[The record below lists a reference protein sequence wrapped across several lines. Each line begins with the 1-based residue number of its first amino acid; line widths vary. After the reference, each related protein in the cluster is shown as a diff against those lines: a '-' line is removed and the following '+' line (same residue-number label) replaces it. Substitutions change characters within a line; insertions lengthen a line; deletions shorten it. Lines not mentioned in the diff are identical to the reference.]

1 MKNGMR
7 VLLLGEFSGLYKNLK
22 EGLEKNEIEVMWYA
36 SQDGFKQIKGMDRD
50 VCGHTG
56 VKIYDKFIYPLLLVL
71 NMPKVD
77 VIQMVHPLIFSPY
90 INFFL
95 IKILKKKTNILCLSA
110 SGTDYAVY
118 QYGKLNKNPYG
129 YYILDD
135 SSEYDEL
142 YGKYGKYIKNE
153 EKILDLCDSIMPS
166 NTEYAMAYE
175 GNHKRRNTICLPI
188 NIEKINYSENVVR
201 EKIVFFHG
209 LNREVFK
216 GTKYIREAMER
227 LKRNYPEEVDIII
240 DGHMPLDRYLNIMQ
254 STNVVIDQC
263 KSYSIGINALY
274 AMAQGK
280 IVLGGAEDLSIV
292 GLDKS
297 EYPVWNIEP
306 NSNQIY
312 EVLETIVRN
321 KEKIP
326 EWGRISR
333 QFVEKHYDCKN
344 VAKEYIE
351 TWKTIINER
360 EHS

>member
-1 MKNGMR
+1 MK
-7 VLLLGEFSGLYKNLK
+7 VLLLGEFSGLYKNLRA
-22 EGLEKNEIEVMWYA
+22 GLEKNGVEVEWYA
-36 SQDGFKQIKGMDRD
+36 FQDGFKKIDGMDKD
-50 VCGHTG
+50 VSGHTG
-56 VKIYDKFIYPLLLVL
+56 IKLYDKFIYPLILVL
-71 NMPKVD
+71 SAPKCD
-77 VIQMVHPLIFSPY
+77 VIQLVHPLIFSPY
-90 INFFL
+90 INFSL
-95 IKILKKKTNILCLSA
+95 MRLLKKKTKILCLSA

-118 QYGKLNKNPYG
+118 QYGKKNKNPYG

-142 YGKYGKYIKNE
+142 YGEYGKYIKNE

-175 GNHKRRNTICLPI
+175 GNLKRRNTICLPMDT
-188 NIEKINYSENVVR
+188 EKINYSENAVGK
-201 EKIVFFHG
+201 KIVFFHG

-240 DGHMPLDRYLNIMQ
+240 DGHMPLDKYLSVMQ

-280 IVLGGAEDLSIV
+280 IVLGGAEDLSIEGV
-292 GLDKS
+292 DKS

-306 NSNQIY
+306 DSNQIY
-312 EVLETIVRN
+312 AVLETIVQNR
-321 KEKIP
+321 EKIP
-326 EWGRISR
+326 EWGRLSR
-333 QFVEKHYDCKN
+333 QFVEKYYDCEK

-351 TWKTIINER
+351 MWQTIINEGKY
-360 EHS
+360 S